1 MKKYHLALACYA
13 IAGIIASCTNSK
25 NEPINPQEYR
35 ISSITS
41 DDTHELF
48 NYNTSEQISNW
59 EYKEEGASFNAS
71 YSYIEEENAIEIA
84 SEEKF
89 ADTRI
94 FNEKLYLNQNGLADH
109 AKGTVVIKSSN
120 GEQMMK
126 NYTVD
131 FHYNS
136 SCQLSEVNIAEKT
149 TNETGWE
156 ASKALEW
163 TAELEWDDNNLI
175 QYREYTNPEHPMI
188 EKEYNYFGLQQV
200 KYMPIVQGC
209 IIRTYYL
216 PLQYQGIL
224 GKQSESLVKNMT
236 VHSTTHFSYDI
247 GTTIYTSNV
256 ERYTEIRNDKETIY
270 TVKWEPKKK

>member
-13 IAGIIASCTNSK
+13 IARIIASCTNSK

-48 NYNTSEQISNW
+48 NYNTSGQISKW
-59 EYKEEGASFNAS
+59 EYKEPKASFKAS
-71 YSYIEEENAIEIA
+71 YSYIEEENAIAIA
-84 SEEKF
+84 SEEK
-89 ADTRI
+89 DGGTRI
-94 FNEKLYLNQNGLADH
+94 FDEKLYLNEKGNAVH
-109 AKGTVVIKSSN
+109 AKGTAMIKLGN
-120 GEQMMK
+120 GEQMIK

-131 FHYNS
+131 FLYNS
-136 SCQLSEVNIAEKT
+136 SCQLTKVNIVEMS
-149 TNETGWE
+149 TNETGME
-156 ASKALEW
+156 ASNALEW
-163 TAELEWDDNNLI
+163 TAELEWADNNLI
-175 QYREYTNPEHPMI
+175 QYEEYSNPEHPMI
-188 EKEYNYFGLQQV
+188 MKEYNYFGPLKV
-200 KYMPIVQGC
+200 LYMPIVQGC
-209 IIRTYYL
+209 IVRSYYL